1 MLESLF
7 TEKNAVTFLQ
17 IFSAV
22 VCSLLAQSKEDNFLH
37 YYYIVMVL
45 AVVKTSVNIDRLSH
59 NFDICSQWHIYSTL
73 MKLQPPSKLKEIVWF
88 LQQQIR

>member
-37 YYYIVMVL
+37 YYYNYG
-45 AVVKTSVNIDRLSH
+45 TSRSEKV
-59 NFDICSQWHIYSTL
+59 SQY
-73 MKLQPPSKLKEIVWF
+73 
-88 LQQQIR
+88 RYR